1 MMNPDTAW
9 ANMVS
14 DLLDERVVEH
24 NNRAYR
30 RMPGSLLTFHATP
43 LVTLRKTS
51 WRNALREL
59 EWLAYGNGY
68 LANLHPAAQSWWKRS
83 VGEDGC
89 VPHVGFEIEPFLAG
103 VRDNP
108 MSRRNV
114 LTSYSRGICSVPRND
129 FVLQATVDRGDLDLF
144 VYQRTCDV
152 MRGAMH
158 NWIQYWALGMWA
170 AHHAGLKMHRLLWVA
185 GDIHLYEAHAKV
197 AHNCVKADARHTRPN
212 LQYSGLSKD
221 FRADEFILDGTYQL
235 GNTEPLEWL

>member
-1 MMNPDTAW
+1 MNADLGW
-9 ANMVS
+9 KNMVEN
-14 DLLDERVVEH
+14 LLEEKVLEH
-24 NNRAYR
+24 NGRTYR
-30 RMPGSLLTFHATP
+30 RMPGELFTFFSTP

-68 LANLHPAAQSWWKRS
+68 LHNLHPAAQSWWKRTADAKGY
-83 VGEDGC
+83 VGN
-89 VPHVGFEIEPFLAG
+89 VGFEIEPFLAG

-114 LTSYSRGICSVPRND
+114 LTSYSRGECKVPRND
-129 FVLQATVDRGDLDLF
+129 FVMQATVLDGDLDLF

-158 NWIQYWALGMWA
+158 NWIQYWALGMWVA
-170 AHHAGLKMHRLLWVA
+170 EHTGLKMHRLFWVA

-197 AHNCVKADARHTRPN
+197 AHECIKGPPSTRPN
-212 LQYSGLSKD
+212 LMYSGMSKD
-221 FRADEFILDGTYQL
+221 FRADEFSLDGEYKL
-235 GNTEPLEWL
+235 GNAEPLEWL